1 MTNNLQLSPDFTI
14 ERGRTARNIVTVT
27 APAAPGYNLIPA
39 MAPFIAAILAAT
51 APDRPLPRR
60 RSSRC
65 QPSHFRRNERP
76 EAGGNRLATGAS
88 D

>member
-14 ERGRTARNIVTVT
+14 ESGRTARNIKTVT

-51 APDRPLPRR
+51 APDRPPPRR
-60 RSSRC
+60 RSGLTFDGTSVPKPGGTALP
-65 QPSHFRRNERP
+65 QGPS
-76 EAGGNRLATGAS
+76 